1 MAVLPKSVSR
11 RDFINGVSVTILA
24 QATGALSGC
33 SRDAESSARVE
44 TEISAAQTDS
54 PYPPALTGL
63 RGSHEGSFEVAH
75 ELGWNGKS
83 WPTPEMQ
90 TDGDYDLVIVGA
102 GISGLSA
109 AYFYRQRT
117 NPDAKI
123 LILDNHD
130 DFGGHAKRNEFEV
143 DGKNLIAY
151 GGSQSIDTPSSYS
164 AAASKLLRDLSI
176 DTDRFYQYYDR
187 KFSETHG
194 LSRGI
199 YYDAK
204 TYGVDKLGPN
214 FLRGGQLE
222 EEELRAII
230 NEIPLAEEDREAAMK
245 LFWNEDDH
253 LPDQTPEQKVTYLAS
268 ISYIDFLT
276 QHANVPPTVS
286 SILRRSILGLWGVEW
301 DTLSALEATRYD
313 MPATW
318 GLGISDLLEE
328 DEHDEPYIFHFP
340 DGNAS
345 IPRMLVRDLIPGS
358 IPGTSMEDIVKAR
371 VDYSILDQKN
381 ANIRLRLNST
391 AVSMRNVDG
400 EDKVE
405 IVYVKDGTAY
415 KVRGRHGIMAGYMHM
430 APHICP
436 ELSDAQK
443 EAIEYAVK
451 TPLVYINVA
460 LRNWRPIKEC
470 GYAYLYAPNAFCN
483 ASRLDFPVSMGGYD
497 FTKSPDDPTVLTLQH
512 FPVVAGANQTMRE
525 KFLAGQHRLYRMTFD
540 DFERE
545 VVAQL
550 TAMYGPYGFD
560 AERDI
565 TAITVNRWP
574 HGYAYE
580 YHELHD
586 PAEWN
591 PKNGPHIEGRQ
602 SIGRISF
609 ANSDT
614 EAKAYV
620 NGAIDAAHRAV
631 TEQLNV

>member
-33 SRDAESSARVE
+33 SRETENAARVE
-44 TEISAAQTDS
+44 TEISAAQTDG
-54 PYPPALTGL
+54 PYPPSLTGL
-63 RGSHEGSFEVAH
+63 RGNHEGSFEVAH
-75 ELGWNGKS
+75 ELGWNGKT
-83 WPTPEMQ
+83 WPTPETQ
-90 TDGDYDLVIVGA
+90 TDDDYDLIIVGA

-130 DFGGHAKRNEFEV
+130 DFGGHAKRNEFDI
-143 DGKNLIAY
+143 DGETLIAY

-164 AAASKLLRDLSI
+164 KAAAQLLRDLSI
-176 DTDRFYQYYDR
+176 DTDRFYQYYDGD
-187 KFSETHG
+187 FFETHG

-199 YYDAK
+199 YYDAE

-214 FLRGGQLE
+214 PLRWGQMD
-222 EEELRAII
+222 EEELRSII
-230 NEIPLAEEDREAAMK
+230 DDMPLADDGREAMRTLFFSEEDY
-245 LFWNEDDH
+245 LSG
-253 LPDQTPEQKVTYLAS
+253 QTPEQKIEYLKT
-268 ISYIDFLT
+268 ISYVDFLT
-276 QHANVPPTVS
+276 DHANVPGIVS
-286 SILRRSILGLWGVEW
+286 SVLNRSLLGLWGVEW
-301 DTLSALEATRYD
+301 DTLSALEGVRYGMPGTWALGVYD
-313 MPATW
+313 M
-318 GLGISDLLEE
+318 LEE
-328 DEHDEPYIFHFP
+328 DEFDEPYIFHFP

-358 IPGTSMEDIVKAR
+358 CPGSTMEDIVKAR
-371 VDYSILDQKN
+371 VDYSVLDQEN

-391 AVSMRNVDG
+391 AVSMRNIDG

-436 ELSDAQK
+436 ELSNAQK

-470 GYAYLYAPNAFCN
+470 GYGHLYAPNAFCN
-483 ASRLDFPVSMGGYD
+483 ASRLDFPISMGGYD
-497 FTKSPDDPTVLTLQH
+497 FTKSPDEPTILTLQH
-512 FPVVAGANQTMRE
+512 FPIVPGAGQTMRE
-525 KFLAGQHRLYRMTFD
+525 KFRAGQHQLYRMPFEE
-540 DFERE
+540 FERE
-545 VVAQL
+545 VVDQL

-560 AERDI
+560 AARDI

-586 PAEWN
+586 PADWN
-591 PKNGPHIEGRQ
+591 PKKGPHVEGRR

-609 ANSDT
+609 ANSDS

-620 NGAIDAAHRAV
+620 NAAIDAADRAV
-631 TEQLNV
+631 TEQLSI